1 MGTLL
6 IGSTLH
12 KLSNIMSIAQLVKQ
26 HLGVKPEDQFWI
38 ISISDDDVTY
48 SWNGVMHTFSFC

>member
-1 MGTLL
+1 M
-6 IGSTLH
+6 
-12 KLSNIMSIAQLVKQ
+12 NIAQLVKQ